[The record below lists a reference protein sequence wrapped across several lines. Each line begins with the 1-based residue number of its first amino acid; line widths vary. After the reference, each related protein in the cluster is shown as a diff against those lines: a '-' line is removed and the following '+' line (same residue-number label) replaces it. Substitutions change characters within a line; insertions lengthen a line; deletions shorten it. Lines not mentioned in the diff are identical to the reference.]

1 MALQARLLTGN
12 ICQTFAPLVCTRG
25 MLKQARLNKLCNF
38 TGPQDRDD
46 DGWVK
51 IIGYYGK
58 DTTPHVGNVV
68 KVRETTPHFGNVVKV
83 RDHPSCWKFSQ
94 DKNE

>member
-68 KVRETTPHFGNVVKV
+68 KVRHQ
-83 RDHPSCWKFSQ
+83 PSCWKCSQ
-94 DKNE
+94 GKTPPLMLEM

>member
-68 KVRETTPHFGNVVKV
+68 KVRH
-83 RDHPSCWKFSQ
+83 HPSILML
-94 DKNE
+94 EM